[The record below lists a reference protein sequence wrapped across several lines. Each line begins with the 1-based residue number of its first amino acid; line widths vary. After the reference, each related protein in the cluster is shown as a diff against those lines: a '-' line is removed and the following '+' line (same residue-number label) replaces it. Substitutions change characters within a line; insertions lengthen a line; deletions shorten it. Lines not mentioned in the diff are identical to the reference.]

1 MHTVHGSR
9 RGVLY
14 VYDGK
19 MMGGNSAFAFIGT
32 YQESDRGEVSV
43 EISTLRHNEDPNFQP
58 LFKTDKITLSL
69 KGRQQGE
76 QYFFEG
82 GTTQLPGVVFNSV
95 MTPISEVAAP
105 PVVSVGKGGISNGLY
120 SIHIRMLDGIDGG
133 NTGVMVLHDGKIRG
147 GDAFFDYIGAYS
159 GANGRWKGELVN
171 HEHSPS
177 QGERPDFEHVAKSV
191 GDQQA
196 GRRAFALNQCIGEQR
211 RRMHHTAD
219 AVRIETQHRFVN
231 HEHSPSQGERPVFGG
246 YEVGIGFSGTY
257 TDEGAV
263 AEATALAGKRSIR
276 FSAVLKKLA
285 EA

>member
-1 MHTVHGSR
+1 MLNGLYKVEMHTVHGSR

-32 YQESDRGEVSV
+32 FRESASGEVSAEV
-43 EISTLRHNEDPNFQP
+43 STIRHNDDPNFRP
-58 LFKTDKITLSL
+58 LFNTDKITLSL

-82 GTTQLPGVVFNSV
+82 GTTQMPGIAFNSV
-95 MTPISEVAAP
+95 MTPISEMAAP
-105 PVVSVGKGGISNGLY
+105 PARLPGQGGIGNGLY
-120 SIHIRMLDGIDGG
+120 SIHIRMLDGLDGG
-133 NTGVMVLHDGKIRG
+133 NTGVMVLHDGRIRG

-159 GANGRWKGELVN
+159 SANGKWKGELVN
-171 HEHSPS
+171 HEH
-177 QGERPDFEHVAKSV
+177 
-191 GDQQA
+191 
-196 GRRAFALNQCIGEQR
+196 
-211 RRMHHTAD
+211 T
-219 AVRIETQHRFVN
+219 
-231 HEHSPSQGERPVFGG
+231 PSQGERPVFGG

-257 TDEGAV
+257 TDGGAV

-285 EA
+285 DA